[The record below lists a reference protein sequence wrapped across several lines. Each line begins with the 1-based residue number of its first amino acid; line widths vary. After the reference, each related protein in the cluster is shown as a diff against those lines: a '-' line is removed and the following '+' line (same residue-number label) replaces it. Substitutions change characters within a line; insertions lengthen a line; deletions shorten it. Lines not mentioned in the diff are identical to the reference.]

1 MILVLNLNAAMKR
14 TGPVVGVQK
23 AEGRPLRLDQ
33 PGGAGLGTLSDPDYP
48 SVRRASVLRTSD
60 GGQTPDRSN
69 GGAQRLKAGRV
80 TL

>member
-23 AEGRPLRLDQ
+23 AEGRPLRFDQ

-48 SVRRASVLRTSD
+48 SVRRADVLRLMA
-60 GGQTPDRSN
+60 DRRRIAAMAAPS
-69 GGAQRLKAGRV
+69 G
-80 TL
+80 